1 MKPRKLYIYMATFVV
16 GIFVHNNVATGA
28 NRLLLQDVTMQSGGS
43 AFLSIQMENDDWI
56 TGFQCDLYLP
66 QGMSIETSS
75 ILLGRTNTS
84 QHGVTSRKMEDGAI
98 RFVCASPTSATF
110 SGNSGDVLICRLK
123 GNLSLGQ
130 YEMRLKNIVLTDP
143 NATRYTSENVSA
155 TITVLESNNK
165 LELIDITIPNDNTG
179 QALPI
184 IMKNESEI
192 SSFQCDLYLP
202 DGVEYVK
209 NGNGDYQIE
218 LGRTTTD
225 KHGVAAHLMDNG
237 GLRIVCSS
245 TKGTAFTGNSGRVLS
260 VWIKC
265 NQPIGNYVARLNNIV
280 LTNSD
285 AARFTSSG
293 VSCNVYVED
302 ADAIVVPQS
311 STLNEVDEIY
321 FVNGQK
327 LSKRQRGIN
336 ILRMSDG
343 TSKKVL
349 VK

>member
-1 MKPRKLYIYMATFVV
+1 MKQRKLYIYMAAFVV
-16 GIFVHNNVATGA
+16 WLFAYNNVAVGA

-43 AFLSIQMENDDWI
+43 AFLSIQMENNDWI
-56 TGFQCDLYLP
+56 AGFQCDLYLP
-66 QGMSIETSS
+66 QGMSIETNS

-98 RFVCASPTSATF
+98 RIVCASPTSATF
-110 SGNSGDVLICRLK
+110 SGNSGNVLICRLK

-130 YEMRLKNIVLTDP
+130 YEMNLKNIVLTDP

-165 LELIDITIPNDNTG
+165 LELRDVTIPNDNSG
-179 QALPI
+179 QPFPI

-192 SSFQCDLYLP
+192 SGFQCDLYLP
-202 DGVEYVK
+202 EGVEYVK
-209 NGNGDYQIE
+209 NGNGDYQID
-218 LGRTTTD
+218 LGRTTAD
-225 KHGVAAHLMDNG
+225 KHSVAAHLMDNG

-265 NQPIGNYVARLNNIV
+265 NQPIGDYIARLNNIV

-285 AARFTSSG
+285 AARFASSG
-293 VSCNVYVED
+293 VSCNIYVED
-302 ADAIVVPQS
+302 IDAIDVIQS
-311 STLNEVDEIY
+311 SSLNEVDGNY
-321 FVNGQK
+321 SVNGQK
-327 LSKRQRGIN
+327 LSKCQRGIN